1 MCNKNLKYQKDDGK
15 QIKNVENILWSK
27 NLNKVKHPFIWNSY
41 GINIY
46 EKMEDLNIC
55 KIKVKTEITTVSI
68 FLEFLAKKLSEK

>member
-15 QIKNVENILWSK
+15 QFKNVENILWSK
-27 NLNKVKHPFIWNSY
+27 NLNKVKHPFICNSY
-41 GINIY
+41 GINIC

-68 FLEFLAKKLSEK
+68 FL